1 MKKASDIKILNKK
14 AKFEYII
21 LDRYTAGIQLFGTEI
36 KSIREGK
43 ASLVDS
49 YCAIQHNE
57 MYVKQMH
64 IAEYRFGSYA
74 NHEAKRDRNSPI
86 ASYDDASFAPHG
98 QGLSTKGS
106 KISPHDYIATNTRA
120 VSEPVTKD
128 EKHRRPIRAALSP
141 SYPLNDVLWLESGL
155 TYSMLYS
162 SFTTSSGVTVS
173 EDSQA
178 LGYLGIPLNLRAS
191 LWDQKMF
198 DVYLSGG

>member
-1 MKKASDIKILNKK
+1 MKQKSDIKILNKK

-74 NHEAKRDRNSPI
+74 NHEAKRDRKLLLQRREI
-86 ASYDDASFAPHG
+86 RKIERA
-98 QGLSTKGS
+98 TKETG
-106 KISPHDYIATNTRA
+106 KTI
-120 VSEPVTKD
+120 
-128 EKHRRPIRAALSP
+128 
-141 SYPLNDVLWLESGL
+141 
-155 TYSMLYS
+155 
-162 SFTTSSGVTVS
+162 
-173 EDSQA
+173 
-178 LGYLGIPLNLRAS
+178 IPLCLFINEKGLAKIEIAVCQGKHTYDKRQSLREADDKRQIAQ
-191 LWDQKMF
+191 LKKFHQPT
-198 DVYLSGG
+198 

>member
-1 MKKASDIKILNKK
+1 MKRSSDIKILNKK

-74 NHEAKRDRNSPI
+74 NHEAKRDRKLLLQRREI
-86 ASYDDASFAPHG
+86 RKIERA
-98 QGLSTKGS
+98 TKETG
-106 KISPHDYIATNTRA
+106 KTI
-120 VSEPVTKD
+120 
-128 EKHRRPIRAALSP
+128 
-141 SYPLNDVLWLESGL
+141 
-155 TYSMLYS
+155 
-162 SFTTSSGVTVS
+162 
-173 EDSQA
+173 
-178 LGYLGIPLNLRAS
+178 IPLCLFINEKGLAKIEIAVCQGKHTYDKRQSLREADDKRQIAQ
-191 LWDQKMF
+191 LKKF
-198 DVYLSGG
+198 H